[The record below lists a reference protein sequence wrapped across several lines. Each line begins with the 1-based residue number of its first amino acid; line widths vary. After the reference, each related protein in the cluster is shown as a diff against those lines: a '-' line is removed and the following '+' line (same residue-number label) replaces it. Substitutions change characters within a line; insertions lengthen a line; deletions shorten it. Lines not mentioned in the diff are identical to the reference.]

1 MTTIRFDPTTPQVI
15 VQGSVHGP
23 AGVIRVVDFLIDT
36 GTAHTV
42 IDTSILDALGFGA
55 HLAIGRSSL
64 WGVSGSTNGYV
75 VRVPSILVVGRTL
88 KDYRIAAHDFP
99 PELGI
104 DALLGLDFFQG
115 GFLGLDFAVGE
126 LTVR

>member
-1 MTTIRFDPTTPQVI
+1 M
-15 VQGSVHGP
+15 
-23 AGVIRVVDFLIDT
+23 DFLVDT

-55 HLAIGRSSL
+55 HLATGRSSL
-64 WGVSGSTNGYV
+64 WGVSGNTDGYV
-75 VRVPSILVVGRTL
+75 VRVPTITVVGRCL
-88 KDYRIAAHDFP
+88 ANYRAAAHDFQ
-99 PELGI
+99 PELGV

-115 GFLGLDFAVGE
+115 GYLGMDFATGE